1 MYSNIGFIKQIRIV
15 TYNFIA
21 EEASD
26 TVLCLVCKLS
36 AISAGALYT
45 FLNRY
50 LSLMY
55 FASGLIG
62 LSPSI
67 DRHAMVHNKPNK
79 SHHANNFFSENL
91 IHYFLE
97 LILFPSRRA

>member
-1 MYSNIGFIKQIRIV
+1 M

-21 EEASD
+21 EEASG
-26 TVLCLVCKLS
+26 TTLCLVCKLS

-55 FASGLIG
+55 FASELIQ

-67 DRHAMVHNKPNK
+67 DRHVMVHNKLNK
-79 SHHANNFFSENL
+79 SHHVNHFF
-91 IHYFLE
+91 F
-97 LILFPSRRA
+97 

>member
-1 MYSNIGFIKQIRIV
+1 M

-21 EEASD
+21 EEASG
-26 TVLCLVCKLS
+26 TTLCLVCKLS

-55 FASGLIG
+55 FASGLIE

-67 DRHAMVHNKPNK
+67 DRHVMVHNKLNK
-79 SHHANNFFSENL
+79 SHHVNHFF
-91 IHYFLE
+91 F
-97 LILFPSRRA
+97 